1 MKQLRLRYLLLFLL
15 SVCTARLGWA
25 QGTTTSAMTG
35 IITDQTGAGLP
46 GATVIAVHIP
56 TNTQYVA
63 PTNAEG
69 RFNLQN
75 MRVGGPYN
83 VRVTFIGYQEAVRE
97 NITLTLGQVLRLDVN
112 LSEATTQLGNV
123 VVTGED
129 SRSVLSAGRAG
140 STTNVSTQ
148 EIERL
153 PTISRSL
160 NDFTRLTPQAS
171 TGTTAQGPSI
181 GGGNNRQN
189 NITIDGSDFNNNFG
203 IGGNLPAG
211 GNPISLDAVQEITVN
226 ITPFDVRQSNFIG
239 SAINAVTRSGTN
251 DFSGSVYTFWRGD
264 KQQGNKVGDETFP
277 KQELDENQYGFR
289 LGGPIIKDKLFFF
302 VNAEQSKRTSPG
314 QQNLASTPELPFGG
328 PNSPSNI
335 VRPTAAFLDEV
346 SNYLRDT
353 YNYETGGYGAY
364 PFQTDR
370 TTMLGRLDWN
380 INPNHRVTLRYNQVE
395 SKTPISVSGSRTPF
409 QAFPNARTS
418 NFALPFKNSNY
429 YQEGNFYSFAG
440 EVNSTFAGKFFNTLR
455 ATYTKQNDPRS
466 SDSQEFPFVDILDG
480 SVNPTTGVI
489 TPGVNPITS
498 FGYEPFTF
506 GNLREVETYS
516 AVDYVNFTTGI
527 HNITAGV
534 QFDLQN
540 TRNGFQRFATSYYTF
555 NSWDEFKSGA
565 KPRDFALTYSL
576 LPGFEQAF
584 PRFKTAQGSVYAQD
598 EINVTDKLRVT
609 AGLRA
614 ELNAYLDVKEIQTHP
629 LVANLAFAN
638 GEQIDTGVLPK
649 NRVLWSPRLGFNYDV
664 KGDRTLQVRGGSG
677 IFAGRVPTV
686 WIVSQSGDA
695 GLIQFTTTSSGA
707 STPGPF
713 NPDPAAYRPDTPPVA
728 GTQVPGTLS
737 ATARDFKNPQTW
749 KSTLAVDAQLPLGIV
764 GSLEGIYNKDLTIA
778 LGRNPNLVE
787 AQPLNVAGYPDNRP
801 IYPNAVFNKFINP
814 LTPANA
820 PTSATSPGPNQ
831 PVATGNTQGTQPFN
845 TVVLDNA
852 HKGYYWSIAG
862 KLEKRFE
869 GGLFASLAYV
879 RSNAEV
885 LFDGGGDQLLNT
897 WSSTPIV
904 NNSNSPELSYASYV
918 VPDRVVASLSY
929 RKEYFGHLG
938 TTISLFYDGSSQGRF
953 SYIYGGD
960 FNRDGQSN
968 DLIYVPKDGSEIDFS
983 DFNYGTTAAP
993 NIVSAARQE
1002 DLFFQYIEQDDY
1014 LRSRKGQ
1021 YAERNGAL
1029 QPWRHQVDVKLAQ
1042 DLFLNLGDKRN
1053 TLQFTLDIFNA
1064 GNLLNENW
1072 GIVRSFNN
1080 ASILVPTNV
1089 TTNNTTVNPGGTTR
1103 PTFRLATDRGQPI
1116 TSTYRNN
1123 NSLASTYYMQFG
1135 LRYIFN

>member
-46 GATVIAVHIP
+46 GATVIAVHTP

-112 LSEATTQLGNV
+112 LSEATTQLAGV

-153 PTISRSL
+153 PTISRNL

-171 TGTTAQGPSI
+171 STSQGAI
-181 GGGNNRQN
+181 GGGNYRQN

-211 GNPISLDAVQEITVN
+211 GNPISLDAVSEITVN
-226 ITPFDVRQSNFIG
+226 VTPFDVRQSNFIG
-239 SAINAVTRSGTN
+239 SAVNAVTRSGTN
-251 DFSGSVYTFWRGD
+251 DFSGSVYTYWRGD

-277 KQELDENQYGFR
+277 KQELDEKQYGFR
-289 LGGPIIKDKLFFF
+289 LGGPVIKDKLFFF
-302 VNAEQSKRTSPG
+302 VNAEQRKATTPG
-314 QQNLASTPELPFGG
+314 QQDLPSTPELPFGAPG
-328 PNSPSNI
+328 TPSNI

-346 SNYLRDT
+346 GTYLRDT

-364 PFQTDR
+364 PFERER
-370 TTMLGRLDWN
+370 TTLLGRLDWN
-380 INPNHRVTLRYNQVE
+380 ISNNHTFSIRYNQVE
-395 SKTPISVSGSRTPF
+395 SKDPISVSTSRSPLT
-409 QAFPNARTS
+409 AFPNTRTS

-429 YQEGNFYSFAG
+429 YQEANFYSLAAEWNG
-440 EVNSTFAGKFFNTLR
+440 TFASKFYNTLR
-455 ATYTKQNDPRS
+455 ATYTNQNDPRS
-466 SDSQEFPFVDILDG
+466 SDSDAFPFVDILDG
-480 SVNPTTGVI
+480 SVNPTTGAI

-506 GNLREVETYS
+506 GNLRDVETYS
-516 AVDYVNFTTGI
+516 VVDYVNFSTGI
-527 HNITAGV
+527 HNLTGGF

-584 PRFKTAQGSVYAQD
+584 PRFKTAQGSLYAQD

-609 AGLRA
+609 LGLRA
-614 ELNAYLDVKEIQTHP
+614 ELNSYLDVQEIQTHP
-629 LVANLAFAN
+629 IVAGLAFAN

-677 IFAGRVPTV
+677 LFAGRVPTV

-713 NPDPAAYRPDTPPVA
+713 NPDPAAYRPDTPPA
-728 GTQVPGTLS
+728 GGTQVPGTLS
-737 ATARDFKNPQTW
+737 ATDRNFKNPQTW
-749 KSTLAVDAQLPLGIV
+749 KSTLAVDAQLPFGIV
-764 GSLEGIYNKDLTIA
+764 GTLEGIYNKDLTIA
-778 LGRNPNLVE
+778 YGRNPNLVE

-801 IYPNAVFNKFINP
+801 IYPSAVRDKFINP
-814 LTPANA
+814 LTPASA
-820 PTSATSPGPNQ
+820 VPSATNPGPNQ
-831 PVATGNTQGTQPFN
+831 PVPNGSALGTQAFN
-845 TVVLDNA
+845 TVVLDNGTE
-852 HKGYYWSIAG
+852 GYYWSVAG

-869 GGLFASLAYV
+869 GGLFATVAYV
-879 RSNAEV
+879 RSNAKV
-885 LFDGGGDQLLNT
+885 LFDGVGDQLLNT
-897 WSSTPIV
+897 WSITQIV
-904 NNSNSPELSYASYV
+904 NNANSPELSYANYV
-918 VPDRVVASLSY
+918 VPDRLIASLSY

-938 TTISLFYDGSSQGRF
+938 TTISLFYEGSRQGRF

-968 DLIYVPKDGSEIDFS
+968 DLIYVPKDGSEIDFT
-983 DFNYGTTAAP
+983 DFNYGGSVGT
-993 NIVSAARQE
+993 VSGARQE

-1014 LRSRKGQ
+1014 LRDRKGQ

-1029 QPWRHQVDVKLAQ
+1029 QPWRHQVDVKLTQ
-1042 DLFLNLGDKRN
+1042 DLFLNIGEKRN
-1053 TLQFTLDIFNA
+1053 TLQFSLDIFNA

-1072 GIVRSFNN
+1072 GIVRSINN
-1080 ASILVPTNV
+1080 SSLLVPTN
-1089 TTNNTTVNPGGTTR
+1089 TAALNPDGAVR

-1116 TSTYRNN
+1116 TSTFRNN
-1123 NSLASTYYMQFG
+1123 NALASTYYMQFG